1 VESALG
7 HTLLES
13 RQSRERCHT
22 SLWRCRDGRFS
33 SLCNLEENHNVA
45 QVLTPSIVVQQAP
58 AETAKAKGGNVMRRS
73 RSGLEGETLYDD
85 FTTAT

>member
-1 VESALG
+1 M
-7 HTLLES
+7 
-13 RQSRERCHT
+13 
-22 SLWRCRDGRFS
+22 
-33 SLCNLEENHNVA
+33 A

-73 RSGLEGETLYDD
+73 RSDLEGETLYDD